1 MDIKT
6 ILIVEDE
13 LPLQKAIRIKLEKS
27 GFEVVTARSVDQ
39 ALNHLKD
46 VEGVD
51 AIWLDHYLLGKE
63 TGLDFV
69 TKIKNSPK
77 LKTIPVFIVSNTA
90 TPEKA
95 KSYLHLG
102 AEKYYMKSDYR
113 LDQIVKDIK
122 KNLNK

>member
-39 ALNHLKD
+39 AFNHLRD
-46 VEGVD
+46 VEGID
-51 AIWLDHYLLGKE
+51 AIWLDHYLLGKG

-69 TKIKNSPK
+69 ARIKQHPDFKN
-77 LKTIPVFIVSNTA
+77 IPVFIVSNTA
-90 TPEKA
+90 TPDKA
-95 KSYLHLG
+95 KSYMHLG

-113 LDQIVKDIK
+113 LDQIVDDIK
-122 KNLNK
+122 KNLKK

>member
-1 MDIKT
+1 MDTKT

-13 LPLQKAIRIKLEKS
+13 LPLQKAIKIKLEKS
-27 GFEVVTARSVDQ
+27 DFEVVTARSVDQ

-46 VEGVD
+46 IQGVD

-69 TKIKNSPK
+69 AKVKEHSQFK
-77 LKTIPVFIVSNTA
+77 HIPVFIVSNTA

-95 KSYLHLG
+95 KSYMHLG

-113 LDQIVKDIK
+113 LDQIVEDIK
-122 KNLNK
+122 RNSKK